1 MEGKI
6 KKSDLTKFAKDCV
19 YAHEKA
25 VKLECISEDIMRSQI
40 GKELI
45 NDNQSILLEVSKR
58 FAKYARENMN
68 VDLDNGEA
76 QNLQNIL
83 NAIIDCC
90 RMTSGKNSI
99 KETMEQVLIIS
110 TWLSVNLQEAQRQH
124 LIRDMTCWI
133 QLMICFRKSY
143 LSNFIW
149 NDYT

>member
-19 YAHEKA
+19 YAHKKV

-45 NDNQSILLEVSKR
+45 NDNQGIFLEVSKR
-58 FAKYARENMN
+58 FAKYARESMN
-68 VDLDNGEA
+68 VDLDNGEV

-90 RMTSGKNSI
+90 EENNWF
-99 KETMEQVLIIS
+99 E
-110 TWLSVNLQEAQRQH
+110 
-124 LIRDMTCWI
+124 
-133 QLMICFRKSY
+133 
-143 LSNFIW
+143 
-149 NDYT
+149 